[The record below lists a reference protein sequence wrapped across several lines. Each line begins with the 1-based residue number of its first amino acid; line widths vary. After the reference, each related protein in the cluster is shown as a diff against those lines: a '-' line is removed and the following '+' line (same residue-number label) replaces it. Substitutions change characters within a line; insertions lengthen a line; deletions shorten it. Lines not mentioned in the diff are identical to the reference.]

1 MKQQWQQLS
10 EKFLQLSPREIALIF
25 ISGLVLFIMVPFTF
39 MVEGHLIN
47 TKENTRK
54 IAKLTHSNKDLT
66 RSVNELTKALA
77 LDPNQVIKQ
86 KITDLE
92 NRLATVDEQLLTLT
106 EELINPI
113 EMRQALMQL
122 LKLQQGV
129 SLLSFKVLPA
139 EPLLFTANKEVQP
152 TTDKN
157 GVTSKVVETEQ
168 FASGLYRHG
177 IQIKLTG
184 KYFQLRDYLQQLEDL
199 PWKFFWHDFN
209 YQLKE
214 YPKSELN
221 IEIYSLSTNQEFVGV

>member
-10 EKFLQLSPREIALIF
+10 DKFLKLSSREMLLIF
-25 ISGLVLFIMVPFTF
+25 ISGLVLFFMVPFTL
-39 MVEGHLIN
+39 MVEGNLIN

-54 IAKLTHSNKDLT
+54 IAKLTQSNKDLT
-66 RSVNELTKALA
+66 QNINELTKALT
-77 LDPNQVIKQ
+77 LDPNQVIKEQ
-86 KITDLE
+86 IANLE
-92 NRLATVDEQLLTLT
+92 QRLTKVDEQLLTLT

-113 EMRQALMQL
+113 EMRQALIQL

-139 EPLLFTANKEVQP
+139 EPLLFTAQKEP
-152 TTDKN
+152 NSDIN
-157 GVTSKVVETEQ
+157 GVNSATAETEQ

-177 IQIKLTG
+177 IQIKLSG

-209 YQLKE
+209 YQLIE

>member
-10 EKFLQLSPREIALIF
+10 DKFLKLSSREMLLIF
-25 ISGLVLFIMVPFTF
+25 ISGLVLFFMVPFTL
-39 MVEGHLIN
+39 MVEGNLIN

-54 IAKLTHSNKDLT
+54 IAKLTQSNKDLT
-66 RSVNELTKALA
+66 QNINELTKALT
-77 LDPNQVIKQ
+77 LDPNQVIKEQ
-86 KITDLE
+86 IANLE
-92 NRLATVDEQLLTLT
+92 QRLTKVDEQLLTLT

-113 EMRQALMQL
+113 EMRQALIQL

-139 EPLLFTANKEVQP
+139 KPLLFTAQKEP
-152 TTDKN
+152 NSDIN
-157 GVTSKVVETEQ
+157 GVNSATAETEQ

-177 IQIKLTG
+177 IQIKLSG

-209 YQLKE
+209 YQLIE

>member
-10 EKFLQLSPREIALIF
+10 EKFLKLSSREMLLIF
-25 ISGLVLFIMVPFTF
+25 ISGVVLFVMVPFTF
-39 MVEGHLIN
+39 MVEGNLVN

-54 IAKLTHSNKDLT
+54 IAKLTQSNKDLA
-66 RSVNELTKALA
+66 RSVDELSKALT
-77 LDPNQVIKQ
+77 LDPNQVIKEQ
-86 KITDLE
+86 IANLE
-92 NRLATVDEQLLTLT
+92 QRLTKVDEQLLTLT

-113 EMRQALMQL
+113 EMRQALIQL

-139 EPLLFTANKEVQP
+139 EPLLFTAQKEP
-152 TTDKN
+152 GSDIN
-157 GVTSKVVETEQ
+157 GVSSTTVETEQ
-168 FASGLYRHG
+168 FSSGLYRHG
-177 IQIKLTG
+177 IQIKLSG

-209 YQLKE
+209 YQLIE